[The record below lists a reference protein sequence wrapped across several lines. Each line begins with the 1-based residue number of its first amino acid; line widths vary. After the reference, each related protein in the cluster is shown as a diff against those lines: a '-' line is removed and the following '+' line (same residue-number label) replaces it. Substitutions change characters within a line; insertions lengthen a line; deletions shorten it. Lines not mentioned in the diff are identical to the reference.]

1 MMTPDQLRARLRR
14 ARADLGPGG
23 GRFSLTFYEEPQ
35 GGACSLM
42 YWSRPENGGT
52 AVEACHEVAHGT
64 LDACLAA
71 LDRYVA
77 ERRRPPA

>member
-23 GRFSLTFYEEPQ
+23 GRFSVTFYEEEAQ

-42 YWSRPENGGT
+42 HWSRPDGA

-64 LDACLAA
+64 LDVCLAA

-77 ERRRPPA
+77 ERRQPPA

>member
-23 GRFSLTFYEEPQ
+23 GRFSLTFSEEPQ

-42 YWSRPENGGT
+42 HWSRPDGA
-52 AVEACHEVAHGT
+52 AVEACSEIAHGT

-77 ERRRPPA
+77 EHRRPAP